1 MPKFLTPALFFFA
14 LVLSACNPASVSQ
27 AENAGKAMAETACL
41 LFDEN
46 VALSDIE
53 SETKAIM
60 SKYGFTSAE
69 EIDTYLATI
78 RESNE
83 IDVVSEAARKQLES
97 LCSDSLSASGVS
109 TADLA
114 EAMVRAE

>member
-1 MPKFLTPALFFFA
+1 MSKFFTTVLLFFT
-14 LVLSACNPASVSQ
+14 LVLSACNATSASQ

-46 VALSDIE
+46 VSLSDIE
-53 SETKAIM
+53 SKTKDIM
-60 SKYGFTSAE
+60 GKYGFTSAE

-78 RESNE
+78 RETSE
-83 IDVVSEAARKQLES
+83 IDMVSEVTRKQLES

-109 TADLA
+109 AADLA
-114 EAMVRAE
+114 KAMVRAE